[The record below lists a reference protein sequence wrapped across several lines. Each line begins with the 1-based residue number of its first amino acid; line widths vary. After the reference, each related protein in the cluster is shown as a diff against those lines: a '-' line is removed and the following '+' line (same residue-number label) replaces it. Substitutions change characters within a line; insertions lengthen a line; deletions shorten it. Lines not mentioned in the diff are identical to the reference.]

1 MAQNVSSS
9 KRKTV
14 PESAAEIS
22 FFSLHLWM
30 SSIHIL
36 DGYLR
41 ELSAQLLTQHCG
53 HFEEEAE
60 NTILALRE
68 PLSWYWVETNLIL

>member
-9 KRKTV
+9 KRKTI
-14 PESAAEIS
+14 PENADEI
-22 FFSLHLWM
+22 FFLLPTPMNEQHPRPWRL
-30 SSIHIL
+30 L
-36 DGYLR
+36 G
-41 ELSAQLLTQHCG
+41 AQLLTQHCG

-68 PLSWYWVETNLIL
+68 SLSWYWVETNLIL